1 MEILLALVFVSAFTF
16 GTGWVASNKGRNA
29 VAWSLIGLF
38 LGVIGL
44 VLALLMPSKKP
55 ALQ

>member
-1 MEILLALVFVSAFTF
+1 MEILFAFVFMAAFAL

-44 VLALLMPSKKP
+44 LLAVLMPAKKP
-55 ALQ
+55 AFQ